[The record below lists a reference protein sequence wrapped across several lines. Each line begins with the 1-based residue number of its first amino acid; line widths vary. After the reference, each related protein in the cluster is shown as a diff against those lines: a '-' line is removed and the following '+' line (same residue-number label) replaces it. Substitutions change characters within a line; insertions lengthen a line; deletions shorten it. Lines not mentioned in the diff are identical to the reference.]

1 MLNDLFYYG
10 LSLFIVLVTSGVVLY
25 HIIDSFKIEMYGSM
39 VVFICCFI
47 VTSSLTVYT
56 VYLIVETI

>member
-25 HIIDSFKIEMYGSM
+25 HIIDSFRIKMYGSM

-47 VTSSLTVYT
+47 VTSSLVVYM
-56 VYLIVETI
+56 VYLIIETV